1 MNIKKLITKYVIFL
15 LVYTVIVRFLKPYG
29 MNLYY
34 TMHPNPDMIEQ
45 TYKTLQSIMLAT
57 TFFINL
63 ILTVFI
69 LVDSKKKKLI
79 DWLVAIITFFSA
91 ETGIVIFLFWQTYKE
106 LSKKYNA

>member
-1 MNIKKLITKYVIFL
+1 
-15 LVYTVIVRFLKPYG
+15 
-29 MNLYY
+29 
-34 TMHPNPDMIEQ
+34 MHPNPDMIEQ